1 MAPKDKRKREKYYSG
16 KKKRDTIKTQ
26 IFVLKCKGFKILKQ
40 IYRHPLKSYHQRF
53 QVIAGIINFQ
63 LRNKENLIPIP
74 LSIQEIAFSKV

>member
-1 MAPKDKRKREKYYSG
+1 MKQYRIR
-16 KKKRDTIKTQ
+16 IKVEHF
-26 IFVLKCKGFKILKQ
+26 ILKCKGFKILKQ

-63 LRNKENLIPIP
+63 LGNKENLIPIP